1 MSQKI
6 FFKTFGCRTN
16 LFDTQVM
23 REKLKNFECVDD
35 EENADIVVVNSCTVT
50 NGADSGVR
58 SYVNKLHNIG
68 KKVYFTGCGVKTQ
81 GQKLF
86 EKNLTF
92 GVFDH
97 SYKEKID
104 DFLHYQE
111 RFFYTDRADEDHL
124 DSTLVSEFVGKHRA
138 FIKIQEGCDF
148 ACSYCIIPFVR
159 GKARSMDSSK
169 ILNQISILADK
180 GISEVVLTGTNVG
193 SYGMDKGTNIAKL
206 IKSISKITGIKRIRI
221 GSLEPSQ
228 INDEFLELLDADFME
243 KHLHIALQYT
253 QNSML
258 ERMNRHNRFDN
269 DFILLQNISK
279 KGFAIGTD
287 FIIGHPGE
295 DEFVWAEAF
304 ENVKSLPLT
313 HIHPFIYSPRENT
326 PSASMG
332 NIVNGNISK
341 YRLHQLNT
349 IVKEKNLTFRKNL
362 KSQKKSLNVL
372 IENFQNGF
380 YNGLDEYFNK
390 IKIHSKSP
398 ISSKW
403 LVVSD
408 YKVLSDINEA
418 QIEE

>member
-1 MSQKI
+1 MTQKV

-23 REKLKNFECVDD
+23 RENLKNFECVDSED
-35 EENADIVVVNSCTVT
+35 LADIIVVNSCTVT

-58 SYVNKLHNIG
+58 SYVNRLSGIG

-86 EKNLTF
+86 DNNLTF

-97 SYKEKID
+97 SRKEKID
-104 DFLHYQE
+104 EFLQYQDK
-111 RFFYTDRADEDHL
+111 FFYADEESDDHL
-124 DSTLVSEFVGKHRA
+124 DSTLVSEFVGKSRA

-159 GKARSMDSSK
+159 GKARSMDISK
-169 ILNQISILADK
+169 ILHQVDVLAK
-180 GISEVVLTGTNVG
+180 GGISEVVLTGTNVG
-193 SYGMDKGTNIAKL
+193 SYGKDRGSNISKL
-206 IKSISKITGIKRIRI
+206 IKEISKIQGIKRIRV

-228 INDEFLELLDADFME
+228 IDSEFLELLDSDFME

-253 QNSML
+253 QNDML
-258 ERMNRHNRFDN
+258 KRMNRHNRFDT
-269 DFILLQNISK
+269 DFLLLEKIAK
-279 KGFAIGTD
+279 KGFALGTD

-295 DEFVWAEAF
+295 DERVWEEAF
-304 ENVKSLPLT
+304 ENAKSLPLT

-326 PSASMG
+326 PSALMKD
-332 NIVNGNISK
+332 IVNGNTSK
-341 YRLHQLNT
+341 QRLHELNNL
-349 IVKEKNLTFRKNL
+349 IKQKNLAFRKNL
-362 KSQKKSLNVL
+362 KSKKKPLKVL
-372 IENFQNGF
+372 IESFQNGC

-390 IKIHSKSP
+390 IKIHSGVP

-403 LVVSD
+403 LEISEYD
-408 YKVLSDINEA
+408 VLNEINEA
-418 QIEE
+418 RY

>member
-1 MSQKI
+1 MAQKV

-16 LFDTQVM
+16 VFDTEVM
-23 REKLKNFECVDD
+23 RENLKDFECVDN
-35 EENADIVVVNSCTVT
+35 EQNADIVVVNSCTVT

-58 SYVNKLHNIG
+58 SYVKKLHNSG
-68 KKVYFTGCGVKTQ
+68 KRVYFTGCGVKTQ

-104 DFLHYQE
+104 DFLHHQD
-111 RFFYTDRADEDHL
+111 RFFYTDKPDTDHL
-124 DSTLVSEFVGKHRA
+124 DSTMVSEFVGKHRA
-138 FIKIQEGCDF
+138 FIKIQEGCNF

-169 ILNQISILADK
+169 ILNQIDILSDR

-193 SYGMDKGTNIAKL
+193 SYGIDKGSSIAKL
-206 IKSISKITGIKRIRI
+206 IKLISNNKAIKRIRV

-228 INDEFLELLDADFME
+228 IDDEFLELLDADFME

-253 QNSML
+253 QNTML
-258 ERMNRHNRFDN
+258 ERMNRYNRFES
-269 DFILLQNISK
+269 DFLLLEKISK
-279 KGFAIGTD
+279 KGFALGTD

-295 DEFVWAEAF
+295 SDEIWQEAF
-304 ENVKSLPLT
+304 ENAKSLPLT
-313 HIHPFIYSPRENT
+313 HIHPFIYSVRENT
-326 PSASMG
+326 PSALMDDS
-332 NIVNGNISK
+332 VNGNLSK
-341 YRLHQLNT
+341 YRLHQLNAL
-349 IVKEKNLTFRKNL
+349 IKEKNLLFRQKL
-362 KSQKKSLNVL
+362 KSEKKSLNVL

-390 IKIHSKSP
+390 IKIYSKSP

-403 LVVSD
+403 LILSD
-408 YKVLSDINEA
+408 YKVLDNINEVK
-418 QIEE
+418 IEE